1 MKSTTDITLQTIIQ
15 RNSNLVTSK
24 IDGEIVMMSIDNG
37 EYYGLDEVGSRIWEL
52 IKTPVV
58 VEELISILT
67 DEFEVERNNC
77 IQDTMEFLEDLSK
90 KKLLII
96 S

>member
-1 MKSTTDITLQTIIQ
+1 MKSTTDITLQTIVQ

-52 IKTPVV
+52 IESPIV
-58 VEELISILT
+58 VEELIRILT
-67 DEFEVERNNC
+67 DEFEVQRNNC
-77 IQDTMEFLEDLSK
+77 IQDTMDFLEDLSE